1 MMSIKKPNTENDLL
15 NDTTIDNMKTSEA
28 LSLMIKNQSESIQV
42 IKNNIDNIEKIV
54 DAIFDHLNLSAKSRI
69 IYAGA
74 GTSAR
79 IGVQDGVELYPT
91 FGWPVH
97 RVDFLIAGGKEA
109 LLSSI
114 EGAEDDQKSVLK
126 MIESISLSKNDV
138 VIALAASGNTP
149 FTKKVLK
156 ESQKKRALTIAISN
170 NPNGLVLNYA
180 NYKLTLDTGPEVISG
195 STRLKAG
202 TAQKICLN
210 MISSMLMIKLGRV
223 KNGKMNF
230 LVANNEKLKKR
241 KAQII
246 LSLKK

>member
-114 EGAEDDQKSVLK
+114 AGAEDDQKSVLK